1 MADGDGDGV
10 EGVNVELA
18 FRELDLR
25 RQHASDLLLVRLAVA
40 GEDDLHLGRLVFEHG
55 YAALLEHREDGAA
68 RLSNDD
74 GARRVAAHEELLER
88 RLARGIL
95 GEQSAE
101 VTRDGEQASTIR
113 PGTRD
118 DCIRGKHGARPGE
131 QGEAGAGEPRVDAED
146 QSVRVTR
153 HLSIRF
159 YTCAE
164 TRSRTLVGMSNSAM
178 RTAFSPR
185 SLPATIVRRLQGDVS
200 GP

>member
-18 FRELDLR
+18 FRELYLR
-25 RQHASDLLLVRLAVA
+25 GQHSSDLLLVSLAVA
-40 GEDDLHLGRLVFEHG
+40 SEDDLHLRGLVFEHG

-68 RLSNDD
+68 RLSDAD
-74 GARRVAAHEELLER
+74 GARRVAAHEELFEP

-101 VTRDGEQASTIR
+101 VTCDEEQASAIR
-113 PGTRD
+113 SGIRD
-118 DCIRGKHGARPGE
+118 DRFRGKDGAGARQQREAGARP
-131 QGEAGAGEPRVDAED
+131 ARVDAED
-146 QSVRVTR
+146 QSVRRAR
-153 HLSIRF
+153 HLSIRS

-164 TRSRTLVGMSNSAM
+164 TLSRTLVGMSNSAV

-185 SLPATIVRRLQGDVS
+185 NLPATTGRRLEGDV
-200 GP
+200 